1 MPTLPKRRMLPAPA
15 LIFSP
20 QTQPASRAKIWCTGK
35 DSNLRTSQG
44 GADLQ
49 SAGFNH
55 SPTCALA
62 VSVEQRALSNSLRL
76 AHSSQ
81 LEAFSDTP
89 QPSLQLRLATWVS
102 ESAREKLPALTT
114 HLENSLMECR
124 WKSRPPPALLI
135 PVNLELAKG
144 F

>member
-62 VSVEQRALSNSLRL
+62 VSVEQRALSNHFRSLI
-76 AHSSQ
+76 AHSS
-81 LEAFSDTP
+81 
-89 QPSLQLRLATWVS
+89 
-102 ESAREKLPALTT
+102 KLFQTRRNRRCDYTLPLGDQ
-114 HLENSLMECR
+114 
-124 WKSRPPPALLI
+124 K
-135 PVNLELAKG
+135 V
-144 F
+144 